1 MPVHMTLT
9 SANAA
14 IQILASAMKALNAAR
29 EHSRASK
36 DTDLKADINTLYDEL
51 LALKEAVIRVTDENS
66 ELRGAFAEQQA
77 RQAGTPPPKPELKQ
91 VGAVNYYY
99 IGDKGPYCQ
108 PCCDGNGKLV
118 VLSPPEDWNNGVR
131 RQCPVCKEYFYEKR
145 MNLHD
150 IRVGGRRGPQGWM
163 GS

>member
-1 MPVHMTLT
+1 MTLT

-29 EHSRASK
+29 EHSKASK

-51 LALKEAVIRVTDENS
+51 LALKEAVIRVTDENA
-66 ELRGAFAEQQA
+66 ELRRTLAEEQA
-77 RQAGTPPPKPELKQ
+77 RQAEAPPPKPELRQ

-99 IGDKGPYCQ
+99 VADKGPYCQ
-108 PCCDGNGKLV
+108 PCYDGKGKSV
-118 VLSPPEDWNNGVR
+118 ALSPPEDWNNGVR
-131 RQCPVCKEYFYEKR
+131 RECPLCKEYFYEKKMEFR
-145 MNLHD
+145 SISRL
-150 IRVGGRRGPQGWM
+150 GGRRGPQGWM